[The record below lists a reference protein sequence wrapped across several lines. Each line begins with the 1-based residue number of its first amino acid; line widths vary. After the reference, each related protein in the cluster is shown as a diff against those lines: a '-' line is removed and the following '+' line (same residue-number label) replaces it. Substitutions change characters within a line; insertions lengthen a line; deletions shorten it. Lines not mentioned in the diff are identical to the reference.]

1 METVT
6 PNKRGGLAGGGRAE
20 DVQIFYLGVDRIRN
34 WYSTGTVQVEQIVK
48 GNDQKKK
55 IIITQQC

>member
-20 DVQIFYLGVDRIRN
+20 DVQIFYLGVSRLDRIRN
-34 WYSTGTVQVEQIVK
+34 WYSTGTV
-48 GNDQKKK
+48 
-55 IIITQQC
+55 